1 MTLSANLRTLLRP
14 ALAGL
19 LALGLLAGSNASAQ
33 QAQDLDAIAAVVN
46 DDVVLYSELNSA
58 GQRIAQTLKQAG
70 TPLPPQQ
77 VLARQV
83 LERLIVQRLQ
93 LQRARETG
101 IRVDDRVVNQA
112 IANIASNNDLSLS
125 EFRRALLSQ
134 GMDYATFRE
143 EVRDKITL
151 ERLTQR
157 EIDNRITVS
166 EQEIDDFLKT
176 QNALAGSGRELKLSQ
191 IVINIPD
198 TPNAD
203 DIAKARAKAVQLR
216 QEAVGGADFAEL
228 AVANSAG
235 GEALQGGDLGW
246 NKQAELPSMF
256 AAAVS
261 TLSSGGISE
270 PVRTPGAFHII
281 KVDAVRGEQ
290 RRIVEQTRV
299 RHILIRVD
307 EHTSAAE
314 ARHKLDR
321 LRIRIQGGEDF
332 AKLAKAR
339 SDDTGSAPKGGSLGW
354 VNPGDLVPQ
363 FEAVMNQLQPNEI
376 SQPFQTP
383 FGWHIAQVLERRSQD
398 NTDQFQRNQA
408 REAIAAR
415 KADEARDAW
424 LRRLRDEA
432 YVDIRLGKND
442 F

>member
-1 MTLSANLRTLLRP
+1 MP
-14 ALAGL
+14 A
-19 LALGLLAGSNASAQ
+19 S
-33 QAQDLDAIAAVVN
+33 
-46 DDVVLYSELNSA
+46 
-58 GQRIAQTLKQAG
+58 
-70 TPLPPQQ
+70 P
-77 VLARQV
+77 
-83 LERLIVQRLQ
+83 
-93 LQRARETG
+93 
-101 IRVDDRVVNQA
+101 
-112 IANIASNNDLSLS
+112 NIASNNDLSLS
-125 EFRRALLSQ
+125 EFRRSLLSQ
-134 GMDYATFRE
+134 GMDYAAFRE

-166 EQEIDDFLKT
+166 EQEIDDFIKT

-191 IVINIPD
+191 IVIGIPD
-198 TPNAD
+198 APGAD
-203 DIAKARAKAVQLR
+203 DIAKARAKAVKLR
-216 QEAVGGADFAEL
+216 QAAVGGANFAEL
-228 AVANSAG
+228 AVTNSAG

-261 TLSSGGISE
+261 SLSSGGISE

-281 KVDAVRGEQ
+281 KVDAVRGEK

-314 ARHKLDR
+314 ARRKLER

-363 FEAVMNQLQPNEI
+363 F
-376 SQPFQTP
+376 
-383 FGWHIAQVLERRSQD
+383 
-398 NTDQFQRNQA
+398 
-408 REAIAAR
+408 
-415 KADEARDAW
+415 
-424 LRRLRDEA
+424 
-432 YVDIRLGKND
+432 
-442 F
+442 